1 MFTSVWLGLLACGP
15 LYHEKSARY
24 VSDIPGVMKLCGAHV
39 ALSQSVDFSLVAP
52 ARKDQPRAAEPLT
65 RGLLEDTSSDTRSF
79 GEKKKTSKKKTNKKN
94 TSLLFFSLPFFP
106 QGGRQLLRLL
116 VYLAGCSLARTL
128 VCLTCL
134 YETLSVHRCPDA
146 FLSNTDEPQGRSVGW
161 NTCLVAVTGPHPSQE
176 PHAKS
181 WEPGGLPSL
190 QDLIHFCGFNSG
202 GLELTPIFSA
212 LQLFWLQLSCLNILG
227 LGILIWKGRKF
238 LSKILCWLNKLIALK
253 QLAVYVTHSQH
264 SVSDIHDNDLF
275 NLISYNLEI
284 VPSFQIIWVAFP
296 THSGRI

>member
-1 MFTSVWLGLLACGP
+1 
-15 LYHEKSARY
+15 
-24 VSDIPGVMKLCGAHV
+24 MKLRGAHV

-79 GEKKKTSKKKTNKKN
+79 GEKKKTSEKKTNKN
-94 TSLLFFSLPFFP
+94 NMSLFFFSLPSFP
-106 QGGRQLLRLL
+106 PGRQAAPEAACLFSGLQPRQNISVLNL
-116 VYLAGCSLARTL
+116 PLQNTVCSLLPWCFPVKHWWAPGE
-128 VCLTCL
+128 VSWVK
-134 YETLSVHRCPDA
+134 YMSSGSH
-146 FLSNTDEPQGRSVGW
+146 W
-161 NTCLVAVTGPHPSQE
+161 NPAGPHPSQE
-176 PHAKS
+176 PCAKS
-181 WEPGGLPSL
+181 WKPGGLPSL
-190 QDLIHFCGFNSG
+190 QDLIHFCAFDSG
-202 GLELTPIFSA
+202 GLESTPLFSA

-238 LSKILCWLNKLIALK
+238 LSKMLCWLNKLIALK

-296 THSGRI
+296 THSGRT